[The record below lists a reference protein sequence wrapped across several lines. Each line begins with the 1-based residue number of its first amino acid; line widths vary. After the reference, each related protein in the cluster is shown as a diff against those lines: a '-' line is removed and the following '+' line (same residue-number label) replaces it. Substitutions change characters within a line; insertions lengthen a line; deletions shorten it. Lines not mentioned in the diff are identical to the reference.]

1 MRRFL
6 WLWLTLLGA
15 FWAAR
20 ALISVLLERFS
31 SDTAAFLALAAVP
44 TLQAVVLWWATRAR
58 PSNGRQKPAPPAAP

>member
-20 ALISVLLERFS
+20 ALIS
-31 SDTAAFLALAAVP
+31 AALFQRSGHDSGSFLALAAIP
-44 TLQAVVLWWATRAR
+44 TAQAAVLWWATRAR
-58 PSNGRQKPAPPAAP
+58 GKKGGEGEKAD

>member
-20 ALISVLLERFS
+20 ALVSALIFQRAGHDGGS
-31 SDTAAFLALAAVP
+31 FLALAAIP
-44 TLQAVVLWWATRAR
+44 TAQAAVLWWVTRER
-58 PSNGRQKPAPPAAP
+58 PKKADSTQGD

>member
-20 ALISVLLERFS
+20 VLISVFLFEKAGHDRGS
-31 SDTAAFLALAAVP
+31 FLALAAIP
-44 TLQAVVLWWATRAR
+44 TAQAAVLWWVTRKR
-58 PSNGRQKPAPPAAP
+58 SGPGDKKPDEPC

>member
-20 ALISVLLERFS
+20 VLVSLFLFE
-31 SDTAAFLALAAVP
+31 TAGHDGGSFLALAAIP
-44 TLQAVVLWWATRAR
+44 TAQAAVLWWVTRER
-58 PSNGRQKPAPPAAP
+58 GGKESGKENG

>member
-20 ALISVLLERFS
+20 VLISALLFERAGHDRGS
-31 SDTAAFLALAAVP
+31 FLALAAIP
-44 TLQAVVLWWATRAR
+44 TAQAAVLWWVTRKRGGKADEEEKAR
-58 PSNGRQKPAPPAAP
+58 

>member
-15 FWAAR
+15 FWAVR
-20 ALISVLLERFS
+20 SLISVLSERFT
-31 SDTAAFLALAAVP
+31 SDASAFLALAAIP

-58 PSNGRQKPAPPAAP
+58 SSTGRKKPAPPASP